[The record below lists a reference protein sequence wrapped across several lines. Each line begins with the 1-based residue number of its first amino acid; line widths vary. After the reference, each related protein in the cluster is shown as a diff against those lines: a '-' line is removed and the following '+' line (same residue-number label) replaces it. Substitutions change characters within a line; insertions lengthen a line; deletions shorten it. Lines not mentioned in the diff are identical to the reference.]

1 MTSVVIHGEGLAQRY
16 RRGLQMDD
24 ELRHGLEDFVR
35 SPIGSLPRNKEE
47 TFWAL
52 KDVWL
57 EACEGEVLGLIGR
70 NEPGTHKTG

>member
-35 SPIGSLPRNKEE
+35 SPIGWLPRNKEE

-57 EACEGEVLGLIGR
+57 
-70 NEPGTHKTG
+70 